1 MEHSSNNNINSLMI
15 IVQWVLIIFLVV
27 FCVTKCKSDVATS
40 LRNEQNEKIAKDSI
54 HYFKNKIGTL
64 SAQVGTYQVTN
75 EEFKS
80 QFLQKDQ
87 NLKKITNQF
96 IKLQN
101 VVKFSVKS
109 TIDTMYI
116 PFNLPIVLD
125 NSLSD
130 TSNPFKLKSKDWLQ
144 FEYQLNTTGIRLK
157 NISATINIFSV
168 TGFKKNWF
176 LGRNSA
182 VTEAT
187 SETKGVVINN
197 LSATTIVV
205 PKKFYETNIFLIST
219 GFLIRSLIP
228 IKL

>member
-1 MEHSSNNNINSLMI
+1 MI